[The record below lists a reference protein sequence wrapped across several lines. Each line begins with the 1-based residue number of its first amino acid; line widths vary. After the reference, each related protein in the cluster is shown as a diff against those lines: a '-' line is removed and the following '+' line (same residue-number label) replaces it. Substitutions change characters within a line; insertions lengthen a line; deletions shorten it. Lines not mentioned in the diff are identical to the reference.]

1 MIDNAVASHVNNKLE
16 FVGQNIHSM
25 FDDRISQ
32 IEANHGMKSI
42 GISNGKHASTSS
54 TDKTTGSSASEKIP
68 TTIAMVTNSA
78 NQHSRNN
85 EPIPHPTTLY
95 SSTPNANTLYGSA
108 SSLQYIPVPPN
119 FSQPYDTPTINWP
132 RAEDFGSGST
142 KDEVIKIFRQTFGVD
157 PKGKCR
163 SYLKPYPDEYEYVA
177 YPQGFKIPE
186 FVKFTGDD
194 SRTTL

>member
-1 MIDNAVASHVNNKLE
+1 MKQYISHFSIDRQGNVTTDVAFDASNFEVKFDEDKQPALNSEIPNAIDNALSSHVNNKLE

-32 IEANHGMKSI
+32 IETNRGMKSI

-54 TDKTTGSSASEKIP
+54 TDKTTGGSASEKIP

-78 NQHSRNN
+78 NQHSRKN
-85 EPIPHPTTLY
+85 EPRPHPTTLY

-119 FSQPYDTPTINWP
+119 FSQPYDTPTIN
-132 RAEDFGSGST
+132 
-142 KDEVIKIFRQTFGVD
+142 
-157 PKGKCR
+157 
-163 SYLKPYPDEYEYVA
+163 
-177 YPQGFKIPE
+177 
-186 FVKFTGDD
+186 
-194 SRTTL
+194 